1 MASQLDRPNFVFI
14 NTDQQRYDSLGC
26 YGSEVARTPN
36 IDRLAAE
43 GVRFER
49 CYTAHP
55 VCMPARATWFTGQ
68 YPSHHGVWQ
77 NGVPLSKQAD
87 TLQHRLGRA
96 GYHTALI
103 GKIHLDNIWQRR
115 EKHPS
120 YGFDRLIE
128 CEGDPYCFDDY
139 FRWLD
144 EQGLFDPYME
154 QFKEEG
160 HRRGY
165 VRDLPEEK
173 HMNNWIT
180 GHVEEY
186 LERRA
191 GEERP
196 FFLSV
201 GFFDPHHPFDPCEPY
216 ASMFDAQ
223 DMPMPVFSE
232 EEKRGMVPPA
242 RRKRYGDESFCTDTS
257 PDAIRGTIA
266 AYHATISHVD
276 AMVGRIMDAL
286 KDSGLAENTVVIY
299 TSDHGELL
307 GDHGMLH
314 KGAFFYEC
322 SVRVPLIFRFP
333 DRCGVS
339 GIGQELVSHVD
350 FAPTVAGLAG
360 AAGPK
365 LVQGRTLF
373 DSDLEL
379 QGEAER
385 DFVMVE
391 WRDRD
396 VDSDE
401 PYDTAR
407 CLIGE
412 RYKYVYLHR
421 QPYGELYDLQEDPNE
436 LVNLWDAPGHRD
448 IRERM
453 QQALWEHLVESEPC
467 PRREDLF

>member
-1 MASQLDRPNFVFI
+1 MSTELDRPNVVFI

-26 YGSEVARTPN
+26 YGSPVARTPN
-36 IDRLAAE
+36 IDRMAEE
-43 GVRFER
+43 GVRVER

-77 NGVPLSKQAD
+77 NGVPLNKEAD
-87 TLQHRLGRA
+87 TLQKRLGQA

-103 GKIHLDNIWQRR
+103 GKIHLDNIWQRQ

-120 YGFDRLIE
+120 YGFDLLTE

-144 EQGLFDPYME
+144 QQDLFEPYME
-154 QFKEEG
+154 QFKKEG

-180 GHVEEY
+180 RHVEGY
-186 LERRA
+186 LEERA
-191 GEERP
+191 DDRCP

-216 ASMFDAQ
+216 ASMFDADQ
-223 DMPMPVFSE
+223 MPMPVFNE
-232 EEKRGMVPPA
+232 EEKAGMVPPA
-242 RRKRYGDESFCTDTS
+242 QRKRANDEPFCADTS
-257 PDAIRGTIA
+257 PGAIRGTIA
-266 AYHATISHVD
+266 AYHATIAHVD
-276 AMVGRIMDAL
+276 AMVGRIIGAL
-286 KDSGLAENTVVIY
+286 KDTGLAENTVVVY

-314 KGAFFYEC
+314 KGEFFYEC

-333 DRCGVS
+333 ERCGMQGVEK
-339 GIGQELVSHVD
+339 GLVSHVD
-350 FAPTVAGLAG
+350 FAPTVAALVG
-360 AAGPK
+360 AEGPK
-365 LVQGRTLF
+365 LAQGYPLF
-373 DSDLEL
+373 
-379 QGEAER
+379 GEVRESRPDGGR
-385 DFVMVE
+385 DCVMVE
-391 WRDRD
+391 WRDRE
-396 VDSDE
+396 VESDE
-401 PYDTAR
+401 PYQTAR
-407 CLIGE
+407 CLVGE
-412 RYKYVYLHR
+412 RYKYVYYHR
-421 QPYGELYDLQEDPNE
+421 EPYGELYDLQEDPDE
-436 LVNLWDAPGHRD
+436 LVNLWQDPDHRE
-448 IRERM
+448 IREQM
-453 QQALWEHLVESEPC
+453 HNALCQHLIDSEPC